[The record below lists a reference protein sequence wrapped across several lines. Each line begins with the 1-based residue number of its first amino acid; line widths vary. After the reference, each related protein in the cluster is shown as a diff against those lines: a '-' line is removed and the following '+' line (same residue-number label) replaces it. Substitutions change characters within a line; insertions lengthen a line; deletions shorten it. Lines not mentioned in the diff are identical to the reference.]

1 MCLIISGGTGMY
13 AQTLQIGTVL
23 PMATNLPP
31 DQLHFSSY
39 TTAQP
44 ATQPFS
50 IASFPLIQPAFFQE
64 NPRGYSYLCR
74 LELEIEEK
82 LPVGIWVKTSDPTEI
97 PNGLNTNAHVRL
109 RLFHF

>member
-1 MCLIISGGTGMY
+1 MS
-13 AQTLQIGTVL
+13 AQALQIGTVL
-23 PMATNLPP
+23 PTATGLHP
-31 DQLHFSSY
+31 DQLHFSSP
-39 TTAQP
+39 TQAQP
-44 ATQPFS
+44 ETPPFA

-74 LELEIEEK
+74 LELEIEAK

-97 PNGLNTNAHVRL
+97 PNSLNTNAHVRL